1 MFDLLVPI
9 LEKNR
14 IENWTANEFWKHLKL
29 NKKERNRF
37 NRQRMYRLLRKL
49 VEEGFLIK
57 KINETNPKLSKFYET
72 EKLNNF
78 KNLSES
84 STDFVQMRESEQEA
98 KKEICLLEKQLQNY
112 ELLERR
118 YPNSRVLINIQKTK
132 CKDRILDLNAYK
144 TALNS
149 VLASY

>member
-49 VEEGFLIK
+49 VEDGFLIK
-57 KINETNPKLSKFYET
+57 KTNETNPKFSKFYET